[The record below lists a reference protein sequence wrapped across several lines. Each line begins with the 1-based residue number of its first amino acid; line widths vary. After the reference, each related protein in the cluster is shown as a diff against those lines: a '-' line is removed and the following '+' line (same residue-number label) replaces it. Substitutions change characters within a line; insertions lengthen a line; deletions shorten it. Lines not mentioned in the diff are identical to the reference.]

1 MSNNLKT
8 CLICIL
14 FCLFHC
20 SITAAQ
26 QTDSE
31 TYKIE
36 KLVTFLAFGTGAT
49 TGTYFPLGNAFANVW
64 STRLGSVSV
73 MSHSTGG
80 SIENIH
86 LMQRREFDLAI
97 AQSDVVAAAI
107 NGTGSFLGN
116 PCRQLRVL
124 MSLFPEVVQL
134 IVPADSDIKGI
145 SQLRNRRV
153 IVGPPGSGNAI
164 TTVELLSVFGITT
177 ADYEPIYISYDE
189 ALQAMERR
197 DYDAAIIIAGIPT
210 KMISELQRRVPVK
223 ILSFSPAETASL
235 TSALPYLSTLNLP
248 AATYST
254 QTEPVKTVALMAMLI
269 ASSRLSD
276 DLADTLCQ
284 AIFDNLAYLKT
295 IHERARDL
303 SIDTIMNGIPE
314 GYVHPGALRF
324 YQKRKQ

>member
-1 MSNNLKT
+1 M
-8 CLICIL
+8 LICL
-14 FCLFHC
+14 LHC
-20 SITAAQ
+20 SATAAEQ
-26 QTDSE
+26 AGSD

-36 KLVTFLAFGTGAT
+36 RLVTFLAFGTGAT

-64 STRLGSVSV
+64 STRLDRVSV

-80 SIENIH
+80 SIENIL

-97 AQSDVVAAAI
+97 AQSDVVSAAI
-107 NGTGSFLGN
+107 GGTGRFLGN

-124 MSLFPEVVQL
+124 MSLYPEVVQL

-164 TTVELLSVFGITT
+164 TTVELLSAFGMTT
-177 ADYEPIYISYDE
+177 ADYKPIYISYDE

-223 ILSFSPAETASL
+223 ILAFSPTEIASL
-235 TSALPYLSTLNLP
+235 TFTLPYLSTLNLP
-248 AATYST
+248 AVTYSS
-254 QTEPVKTVALMAMLI
+254 QTEPVATVALMAMLI

-276 DLADTLCQ
+276 DLASSLCQ
-284 AIFDNLAYLKT
+284 SIFDNLDYLKT
-295 IHERARDL
+295 IHERARDV

-314 GYVHPGALRF
+314 GYAHPGALRF
-324 YQKRKQ
+324 YKERKQQR